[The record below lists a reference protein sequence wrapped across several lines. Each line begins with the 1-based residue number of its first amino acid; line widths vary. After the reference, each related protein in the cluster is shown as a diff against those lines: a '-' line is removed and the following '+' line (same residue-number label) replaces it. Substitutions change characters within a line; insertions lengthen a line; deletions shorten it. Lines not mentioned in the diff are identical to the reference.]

1 MLSRTA
7 EHLFWMTRYTG
18 RAENLARVL
27 EAQYQLSL
35 VQPPHANGDT
45 ALERHAGERA
55 ARSWLAILAS
65 AGVVDRYRLAHRGFA
80 SGKVVAFMVADPS
93 HPASIVSCLRAARE
107 NARAVRGWA
116 ADELWETINA
126 TWLDFQR
133 LIADG
138 LPEHDPSAVF
148 EWMRTRSHLARGV
161 QFAAPVQDEGL
172 DFLRLGAAIE
182 GADHML
188 RTLETHGDVLAAVAF
203 DYHRAY
209 ALLRAVSGV
218 EAYRRICRDTLS
230 SAHIALLLIQCPDW
244 HGSLA
249 ARLDEVRRL
258 TVRLRNSQS
267 AQTERFAQQ
276 LCEEVRQAPVQEW
289 LANGRLSGW
298 LAAMIVRVNDL
309 ARRVGRDLARPLV
322 PGPVAAAA

>member
-7 EHLFWMTRYTG
+7 EHLFWMTRHTG

-27 EAQYQLSL
+27 EAQHQLSL
-35 VQPPHANGDT
+35 IQPLHANDDT
-45 ALERHAGERA
+45 ALERHARERA
-55 ARSWLAILAS
+55 ARGWLAILAS
-65 AGVVDRYRLAHRGFA
+65 AGVVDRYHLAHKGVTSA
-80 SGKVVAFMVADPS
+80 EVIAFMVADPS

-107 NARAVRGWA
+107 NARTVRGWA
-116 ADELWETINA
+116 AEELWETINT
-126 TWLDFQR
+126 TWLDLQR

-138 LPEHDPSAVF
+138 LQAHDPSAFF
-148 EWMRTRSHLARGV
+148 EWVRARSNLARGV
-161 QFAAPVQDEGL
+161 QLAAPVQDEGL

-182 GADHML
+182 GADHIL
-188 RTLETHGDVLAAVAF
+188 RTLEAHGDVLAAVAF

-218 EAYRRICRDTLS
+218 EAYRRIYRDTLS
-230 SAHIALLLIQCPDW
+230 SAQIASLLIQCPDW

-258 TVRLRNSQS
+258 SVRLRNSQS
-267 AQTERFAQQ
+267 AQTERLAQL
-276 LCEEVRQAPVQEW
+276 LCDEVRQAPVDEW
-289 LANGRLSGW
+289 LSSGRLSGW
-298 LAAMIVRVNDL
+298 FAAMIVRVNDL
-309 ARRVGRDLARPLV
+309 ARRVGRDLTRPLV